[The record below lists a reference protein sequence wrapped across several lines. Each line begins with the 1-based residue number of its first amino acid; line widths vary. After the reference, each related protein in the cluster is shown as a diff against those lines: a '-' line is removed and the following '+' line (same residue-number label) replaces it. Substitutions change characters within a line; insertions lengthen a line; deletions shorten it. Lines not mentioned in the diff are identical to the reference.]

1 MRTGVY
7 DLCVSEA
14 LTRLIDP
21 GDLVVDVGANV
32 GYMTNLSAFRVGA
45 TGRVVA
51 VEPHPEIY
59 EELKANVALLSA
71 SRSRGRIDTMRTAVS
86 DVSGEAFIVDSRGF
100 AGNRGS
106 AQLHVGEDSPP
117 DGLPRHRVSV
127 RTLDDILAT
136 ASSVGVL
143 KIDVEE
149 HELQVLRG
157 AGSLLAQKRVRDVVF
172 EDHRSPP
179 TPVTNFLEKSGY
191 RIFRLHQR
199 FLGLRAEPLGRRSST
214 SLWDPPS
221 YVATS
226 DPDRA
231 RRRLTGRGWSTLRA
245 HRSL

>member
-1 MRTGVY
+1 VRPDDLIGGSIVRTGVY

-143 KIDVEE
+143 KRSTWKSTSFRCFAERFASCPEAGSRCGIRGSPKSSHAGNKLPREE
-149 HELQVLRG
+149 RVSDLQVASEVPWPTGG
-157 AGSLLAQKRVRDVVF
+157 A
-172 EDHRSPP
+172 
-179 TPVTNFLEKSGY
+179 
-191 RIFRLHQR
+191 
-199 FLGLRAEPLGRRSST
+199 
-214 SLWDPPS
+214 
-221 YVATS
+221 
-226 DPDRA
+226 
-231 RRRLTGRGWSTLRA
+231 TG
-245 HRSL
+245 